1 MPGIRT
7 ILNFVDQISPVNF
20 GIWHAAI
27 ATSESLF
34 KNFGIES
41 WVIAPESSES
51 IDIALFSHIQVKRFS
66 PENTKPESFLQP
78 FNPAETLVVTH
89 GTWQYPTRW
98 GAAAKA
104 LGFHWVYT
112 PHGMLEPWSMQQKW
126 LKKKIYFA
134 LVENRLAQK
143 ADLVRAVGGPECV
156 NLKKTFPKVAHIANG
171 IYSSDILEAPKSDS
185 KITFLYLA
193 RLHHKKGVI
202 PLAEAWL
209 KSEPGKSTHHE
220 LLIAGTDDGEKEALE
235 TLIRNSGSS
244 NMKFL
249 GPQFGPKKRELLEKA
264 HFYVLPSHSEGFPTS
279 VVEAMGAGLIPIITT
294 GCNFPEAFQNGLAI
308 RTTPDPNDILKALN
322 KAFIMPMDEI
332 RHSSSSVREFAQ
344 RDYLWDNIAARQ
356 VEIFGK
362 LFD

>member
-27 ATSESLF
+27 ATSESLHCE
-34 KNFGIES
+34 FGIES
-41 WVIAPESSES
+41 WLVAPESAEG
-51 IDIALFSHIQVKRFS
+51 IDETQFPFIRVKRFLQGT
-66 PENTKPESFLQP
+66 TKPESILTQ

-89 GTWQYPTRW
+89 GAWQYPTRW

-104 LGFHWVYT
+104 MGFHWIYT
-112 PHGMLEPWSMQQKW
+112 PHGMLEPWSMEQKW
-126 LKKKIYFA
+126 LKKKLYFA

-143 ADLVRAVGGPECV
+143 ADLVRAVGAPESE
-156 NLKKTFPKVAHIANG
+156 NLKKIFPKVEHIANG
-171 IYSSDILEAPKSDS
+171 IYPSDILKTEKDDS
-185 KITFLYLA
+185 TIRFLYLA

-209 KSEPGKSTHHE
+209 KSEPGKSNHHE

-235 TLIRNSGSS
+235 TLIRNSGSH

-249 GPQFGPKKRELLEKA
+249 GPQFGAKKKELLEKA
-264 HFYVLPSHSEGFPTS
+264 QFYVLPSHSEGFPTS

-294 GCNFPEAFQNGLAI
+294 GCNFPEAFEYGHAI
-308 RTTPDPNDILKALN
+308 RTTPDPKDILQALN
-322 KAFIMPMDEI
+322 KAYIMSGDDI
-332 RHSSSSVREFAQ
+332 RQRSELVREFAQ
-344 RDYLWDNIAARQ
+344 QGYLWNRIAARQ
-356 VEIFGK
+356 VEIFSK
-362 LFD
+362 LFV

>member
-27 ATSESLF
+27 ATSEALHQ
-34 KNFGIES
+34 KFGTES
-41 WVIAPESSES
+41 WLVAPESAEG
-51 IDIALFSHIQVKRFS
+51 IDENQFPFIRVLRF
-66 PENTKPESFLQP
+66 PGGTTKPESILNQ
-78 FNPAETLVVTH
+78 FNRAETLVVTH
-89 GTWQYPTRW
+89 GAWQYPTRW

-104 LGFHWVYT
+104 MGFHWVYT
-112 PHGMLEPWSMQQKW
+112 PHGMLEPWSMGQKW
-126 LKKKIYFA
+126 WKKKLYFA

-143 ADLVRAVGGPECV
+143 ADLVRAVGAPECL
-156 NLKKTFPKVAHIANG
+156 NLKKKFPKVEHIANG
-171 IYSSDILEAPKSDS
+171 IYPTDILHTDKDVS
-185 KITFLYLA
+185 KIRFLYLA

-209 KSEPGKSTHHE
+209 KSEPGKSAHHE

-235 TLIRNSGSS
+235 LLIRDSGSK

-249 GPQFGPKKRELLEKA
+249 GPQFGAKKRELLEKA

-294 GCNFPEAFQNGLAI
+294 GCNFPEAIENGQALV
-308 RTTPDPNDILKALN
+308 TTPEPGDILQALN
-322 KAFIMPMDEI
+322 KAFNMSVDDI
-332 RHSSSSVREFAQ
+332 RQRSDGVRKFAEQ
-344 RDYLWDNIAARQ
+344 GYLWNQIAARQ
-356 VEIFGK
+356 ALIFGK
-362 LFD
+362 LFS

>member
-1 MPGIRT
+1 MPAIRT

-27 ATSESLF
+27 ATSESLY
-34 KNFGIES
+34 KNFGVES

-51 IDIALFSHIQVKRFS
+51 IDNAQFPFIQVKRFS
-66 PENTKPESFLQP
+66 PETTKPEFLLQP
-78 FNPAETLVVTH
+78 FDPAATLVVTH

-112 PHGMLEPWSMQQKW
+112 PHGMLEPWSMEQKW

-143 ADLVRAVGGPECV
+143 SDLVRAVGGPECV
-156 NLKKTFPKVAHIANG
+156 NLKKTFPKVEHIANG
-171 IYSSDILEAPKSDS
+171 IYSSDILEAPKSES

-193 RLHHKKGVI
+193 RLHYKKGVI

-220 LLIAGTDDGEKEALE
+220 LLIAGTDDGEKENLE

-244 NMKFL
+244 NIKFL
-249 GPQFGPKKRELLEKA
+249 GPQFGSQKRDLLEKA

-279 VVEAMGAGLIPIITT
+279 VVEAMGAGLIPIITA
-294 GCNFPEAFQNGLAI
+294 GCNFPEAFQNDLAI
-308 RTTPDPNDILKALN
+308 RTTPDPNDILQALN
-322 KAFIMPMDEI
+322 TAFHMSIDDI
-332 RHSSSSVREFAQ
+332 QQYSDSVRKFVSKG
-344 RDYLWDNIAARQ
+344 YLWDQIAARQ
-356 VEIFGK
+356 VEIFEK
-362 LFD
+362 LFV